1 MEEENIGG
9 KNKISIIKG
18 RKQEYEEKMKSM
30 REKSKKMGESEKK
43 KQERKKKA
51 GKEEKSRCSRYD

>member
-1 MEEENIGG
+1 MEEETIGG

-30 REKSKKMGESEKK
+30 GESE
-43 KQERKKKA
+43 KKKA
-51 GKEEKSRCSRYD
+51 GKEEKSECSRYD

>member
-43 KQERKKKA
+43 KA